1 MTLLARS
8 PLAAVLQ
15 ILEVQWG
22 ESHPNLYHAA
32 AVTWCRKLVCGCCL
46 TWPRAEHWGAA
57 SPALQRGSCQVLPDL
72 WVRNQAHRLGHIW
85 GRAWTPECT
94 IIPFLLGHS
103 FPPTLSCPSPLLISA
118 AVPSAVPMPALAST
132 HSASSFAGFTAFFF
146 FFFLDV
152 SSFFLTTG
160 VKEVWEIPSSA
171 FELA

>member
-46 TWPRAEHWGAA
+46 TWPREEHWEAA

-72 WVRNQAHRLGHIW
+72 WIRNQAHRLGHIW

-103 FPPTLSCPSPLLISA
+103 FPPTLSCPSPLLICCSPQRCA
-118 AVPSAVPMPALAST
+118 HACT
-132 HSASSFAGFTAFFF
+132 GFYPLCQFICWFHCLFFF
-146 FFFLDV
+146 FFPGCF
-152 SSFFLTTG
+152 
-160 VKEVWEIPSSA
+160 
-171 FELA
+171 